1 MARVT
6 GSFGKLCH
14 IDRSLGLL
22 HAVGEFDNDSVVVCM
37 SFWLDASPFMK
48 KWGDFIKIDKWIP
61 FHKPCYSNGIDDVMG
76 KLCWNAVRNKS

>member
-37 SFWLDASPFMK
+37 SF
-48 KWGDFIKIDKWIP
+48 
-61 FHKPCYSNGIDDVMG
+61 
-76 KLCWNAVRNKS
+76 

>member
-1 MARVT
+1 MFGIAGYINSYKHFIVVRVT

-37 SFWLDASPFMK
+37 SF
-48 KWGDFIKIDKWIP
+48 
-61 FHKPCYSNGIDDVMG
+61 
-76 KLCWNAVRNKS
+76 